1 MPIITIAQD
10 CLLNRRSCVNNIH
23 TQSLDLYFIA
33 YFKIQFKVDWILKNR
48 LRSKV
53 LKICEGKT
61 HNNGNENNFEWPT
74 MHKKMMQKSVKMILC
89 YYKKLCY
96 NKGKSASYGIVKE
109 KISNL
114 WNCKNI
120 NLKHIKGISILYT
133 KGTQLIRK

>member
-74 MHKKMMQKSVKMILC
+74 MHKKNDA
-89 YYKKLCY
+89 KKCENDTMLLQ
-96 NKGKSASYGIVKE
+96 E
-109 KISNL
+109 TLLQQRKICFL
-114 WNCKNI
+114 WNSKRKNI
-120 NLKHIKGISILYT
+120 QPMKLQKHKFKAY
-133 KGTQLIRK
+133 KRN